1 MQNLINTIKTNDKT
15 TNTGL
20 AVVTLLIL
28 PFLSLVIIEL
38 LNGATIH
45 M

>member
-1 MQNLINTIKTNDKT
+1 MKNLINTIKTNDKT

-20 AVVTLLIL
+20 AVVILLIL
-28 PFLSLVIIEL
+28 PFLSLVVIEL

>member
-1 MQNLINTIKTNDKT
+1 MKNLINTIKTNDKT

-38 LNGATIH
+38 LNGASIH

>member
-1 MQNLINTIKTNDKT
+1 MKNLINTIKTNDKT

-28 PFLSLVIIEL
+28 PL
-38 LNGATIH
+38 LITIVSSIDINNLF
-45 M
+45 

>member
-1 MQNLINTIKTNDKT
+1 MRNLINTIKTNDKT

-28 PFLSLVIIEL
+28 PFLSFVIIEII
-38 LNGATIH
+38 NGAKIY

>member
-1 MQNLINTIKTNDKT
+1 MSNLINTIKNNDAT
-15 TNTGL
+15 DNIGL
-20 AVVTLLIL
+20 VVVATLII
-28 PFLSLVIIEL
+28 PFLSFVVIEL

>member
-1 MQNLINTIKTNDKT
+1 MKNLINTIKTNDKT

-28 PFLSLVIIEL
+28 PL
-38 LNGATIH
+38 LITIVSSIDANNLF
-45 M
+45 